1 MANPELIRKLT
12 EIQARNKLTDGEM
25 AQTLGCSRQLY
36 NATKM
41 GKISIGLTI
50 LRGIKQS
57 FPELSSSI
65 LISLDNATA
74 GNRTNRPQAR
84 QNAPTASFFRKLRD
98 ITPGW
103 VKIIF
108 QIGEAR

>member
-1 MANPELIRKLT
+1 MDGKVANPELIRKLT

-74 GNRTNRPQAR
+74 GKRTNRPQAR
-84 QNAPTASFFRKLRD
+84 RSRFLGGLWVRLVSFYLKTFRRRD
-98 ITPGW
+98 
-103 VKIIF
+103 
-108 QIGEAR
+108 